1 MFLRFKLSILL
12 LITAFSTS
20 AAIKLPDILSSG
32 MVLQQKSKIHLW
44 GEAANASEVRIT
56 TSWNSKNYTVRAAE
70 EGAFSLQVPT
80 PKAGGP
86 YTISFSDKDGTA
98 VLEDILIGEVWLCSG
113 QSNMEMPMK
122 GFKNQP
128 ILDSEKILAEA
139 ANNKLRLFTTR
150 KAVSFEVLKSCQGKW
165 EVSTPQSA
173 ANTSA
178 LAFQFGQMLQKRLN
192 VPVGIIVSSWG
203 GTPINGWMSR
213 ESLAAI
219 EPVSSVR
226 PDTITSKTPTA
237 LYNGMIAPLTSFAV
251 GGVLWYQGEN
261 NHREP
266 EMYEKMMPAM
276 VRDWRVKFND
286 PKLSFYFVQIAPWLY
301 SKTGIQYAPYFRE
314 MQYRLSKTIPHS
326 GMAVTTDIGS
336 NKTIHPPD
344 KTKIAERLL
353 RVALAETYHQKTAY
367 LGPELK
373 SMKIKGN
380 KALLTFHHGKGL
392 VLKNAG
398 TDNFEIAGK
407 DSVFHKAE
415 AKIVSGKLEVYSPQV
430 SEPQAVRYAFK
441 NYAAG
446 DLFNG
451 EGLPASSFRTDN
463 WEIKP

>member
-1 MFLRFKLSILL
+1 MLLKFRLSLL
-12 LITAFSTS
+12 LLFAACSAF
-20 AAIKLPDILSSG
+20 AAVKLPDILSSG
-32 MVLQQKSKIHLW
+32 MVLQQKSQVRLW
-44 GEAANASEVRIT
+44 GKAAAASQVNIT
-56 TSWNSKNYTVRAAE
+56 ASWDNKSYTIQAADD
-70 EGAFSLQVPT
+70 GSFSLSLST

-86 YTISFSDKDGTA
+86 YTITFSDKDGA
-98 VLEDILIGEVWLCSG
+98 IVLDNILIGEVWLCSG

-128 ILDSEKILAEA
+128 ILDSEKILTEA

-150 KAVSFEVLKSCQGKW
+150 KAVSFEVLEDCQGKW
-165 EVSTPQSA
+165 EISTPQSA

-203 GTPINGWMSR
+203 GTPINAWMSR

-219 EPVSSVR
+219 EPVSSAR
-226 PDTITSKTPTA
+226 PDTVTSKTPAA
-237 LYNGMIAPLTSFAV
+237 LYNGMIAPLTPFAV
-251 GGVLWYQGEN
+251 GGFLWYQGEN

-276 VRDWRVKFND
+276 VQDWRAKFNN
-286 PKLSFYFVQIAPWLY
+286 PKLPFYFVQIAPWLY

-314 MQYRLSKTIPHS
+314 MQYRLSKTIPNS
-326 GMAVTTDIGS
+326 GIAVTTDIGS

-353 RVALAETYHQKTAY
+353 RAALAQTYHQKESY

-373 SMKIKGN
+373 SMKIRGN
-380 KALLTFHHGKGL
+380 KALLSFRHGKGL
-392 VLKNAG
+392 VLKDTG
-398 TDNFEIAGK
+398 TANFEIAGK
-407 DSVFHKAE
+407 DSVFHKAKAE
-415 AKIVSGKLEVYSPQV
+415 IVKGKLEVSSAQV

-441 NYAAG
+441 NYAEG
-446 DLFNG
+446 NLFNG
-451 EGLPASSFRTDN
+451 DGLPASSFRTDN